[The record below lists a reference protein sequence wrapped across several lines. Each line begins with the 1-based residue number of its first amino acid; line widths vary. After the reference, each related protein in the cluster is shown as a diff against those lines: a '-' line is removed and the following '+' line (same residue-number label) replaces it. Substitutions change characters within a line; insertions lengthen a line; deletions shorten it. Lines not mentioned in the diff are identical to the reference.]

1 MEKKDGKYFDYL
13 GNEIKEGMIIHLV
26 STKSFAFKMHGRAM
40 NKGGVSGEK
49 TMEMDFPAVDEW
61 RVILE
66 FEVTTNDMFGNLL
79 LARTLGGDV
88 TIEQSLGVLFTRL
101 SENQVIAIKGISDKP
116 NN

>member
-1 MEKKDGKYFDYL
+1 MENKDGKYFDYL

-26 STKSFAFKMHGRAM
+26 STKSFAYSIGKKMP
-40 NKGGVSGEK
+40 KGDKSIPFY
-49 TMEMDFPAVDEW
+49 FPAMDEW

-66 FEVTTNDMFGNLL
+66 YEVTTNDMFGNLL